1 MNTSNTK
8 TTCRSLL
15 DSLGACDQAI
25 ECYGNMP
32 LTEAWAICDRG
43 DWMLWLAAQMVGKDG
58 WPTKKDI
65 VLATCDCAELALPSF
80 EKKHPNDDRPR
91 KAIETV
97 RAWVRY
103 EATIEQVR
111 YASYAA
117 ACSTGYP
124 MYTSAYIAADAVKY
138 AAAFA
143 ASYATAYAAGY
154 GSNYA
159 SDTAYVVCQYNVNYP
174 EVYDEAKK
182 ARREVLKQCAEIC
195 RARLFVPKGE

>member
-1 MNTSNTK
+1 
-8 TTCRSLL
+8 
-15 DSLGACDQAI
+15 
-25 ECYGNMP
+25 
-32 LTEAWAICDRG
+32 
-43 DWMLWLAAQMVGKDG
+43 
-58 WPTKKDI
+58 
-65 VLATCDCAELALPSF
+65 
-80 EKKHPNDDRPR
+80 
-91 KAIETV
+91 
-97 RAWVRY
+97 
-103 EATIEQVR
+103 
-111 YASYAA
+111 
-117 ACSTGYP
+117 